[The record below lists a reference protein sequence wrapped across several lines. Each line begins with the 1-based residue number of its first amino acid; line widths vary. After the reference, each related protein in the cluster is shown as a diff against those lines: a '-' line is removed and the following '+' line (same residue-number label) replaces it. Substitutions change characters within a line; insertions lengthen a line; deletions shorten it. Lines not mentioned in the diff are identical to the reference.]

1 MLCAHHLEV
10 RIMKAQSAALA
21 IAALV
26 LWLIPSGSLAQ
37 GNSGKSRL
45 TICHLPP
52 GNPDAGHT
60 MTVSE
65 QAWRAHES
73 HGDYLGPCEGSGD
86 EYGDDKKRAKKGK
99 KGKKKGGKKARS
111 GSDGDDADDDIEVDD
126 RADEGDEVDEADTRT
141 RRTKRQAERRA
152 RREQSVRDGTAADD
166 GEAEEGATSGDAEEA
181 EAGGADAGTDDTP
194 AAQRRARRKAAADR
208 RAATSGD
215 AEEAEAGGA
224 DTGTDDT
231 PAAQRR
237 ARRKAAAD
245 RRAAQ
250 ATQPDA
256 ETEDP
261 PEEEQGFFRGMRQF
275 FGFGGDEG
283 EESSGEA
290 VE

>member
-1 MLCAHHLEV
+1 
-10 RIMKAQSAALA
+10 MKAQSAALA
-21 IAALV
+21 MAALV

-45 TICHLPP
+45 TICHIPP
-52 GNPDAGHT
+52 GNPDARHT

-65 QAWRAHES
+65 QAWRAHEA

-86 EYGDDKKRAKKGK
+86 EYGDDAKSAKKGK
-99 KGKKKGGKKARS
+99 KGKKGGKKARS
-111 GSDGDDADDDIEVDD
+111 GSDGDEV
-126 RADEGDEVDEADTRT
+126 VDADTRT
-141 RRTKRQAERRA
+141 RREKRQAERRA
-152 RREQSVRDGTAADD
+152 RREQSARDGKAADD
-166 GEAEEGATSGDAEEA
+166 
-181 EAGGADAGTDDTP
+181 
-194 AAQRRARRKAAADR
+194 
-208 RAATSGD
+208 GD

-231 PAAQRR
+231 QAAQRR
-237 ARRKAAAD
+237 ARREARAQ

-256 ETEDP
+256 ETEDS